1 MTSWSSVASSSFT
14 SCVFA
19 PLATIDN
26 GTPIPSTS
34 RLRLRPFFSP
44 IRGVGA
50 HAFGRKWRFVHRA
63 VDTLPIPCNG
73 FHLVVLSQS
82 GLPQTKK
89 EACLLPLLKMQMY
102 STGAAKLAWKSLPLA
117 AGAQH
122 VNDGGEDLPRRH
134 RLAAAARFA
143 KIQAIR

>member
-1 MTSWSSVASSSFT
+1 MGLFAPLLDMRPIVPFHNCVRCRRALVARIGAEIVLPARPGISMTSWSSVASSSFT

-26 GTPIPSTS
+26 GTPIPVDQQASFA
-34 RLRLRPFFSP
+34 PIFFP
-44 IRGVGA
+44 DPWVGA

-89 EACLLPLLKMQMY
+89 EPACC
-102 STGAAKLAWKSLPLA
+102 
-117 AGAQH
+117 H
-122 VNDGGEDLPRRH
+122 
-134 RLAAAARFA
+134 F
-143 KIQAIR
+143 